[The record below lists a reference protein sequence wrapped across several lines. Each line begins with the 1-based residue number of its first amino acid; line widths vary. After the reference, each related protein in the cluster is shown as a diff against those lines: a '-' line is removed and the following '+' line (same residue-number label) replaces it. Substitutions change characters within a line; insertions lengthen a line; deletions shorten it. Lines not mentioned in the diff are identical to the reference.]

1 MALSLLGSR
10 CLRGPVPTTDLN
22 ITATSY
28 ALLQGKSTCWKCSES
43 IVVTA
48 IWVPRFLDNEDE
60 EYPEEGGPSLLKYVS
75 ELDVGTMA
83 RVRAEAHW
91 LKPNYSQTANQT
103 YVANHCQICGALQG
117 GHFIF
122 SPDGPFFP
130 RDQAGVDQLKVI
142 PGHGT
147 LMASASTTQSG
158 WMGLVKLPTHA

>member
-1 MALSLLGSR
+1 M
-10 CLRGPVPTTDLN
+10 TDLN

-83 RVRAEAHW
+83 RVRE
-91 LKPNYSQTANQT
+91 SGQT
-103 YVANHCQICGALQG
+103 
-117 GHFIF
+117 
-122 SPDGPFFP
+122 P
-130 RDQAGVDQLKVI
+130 
-142 PGHGT
+142 
-147 LMASASTTQSG
+147 
-158 WMGLVKLPTHA
+158 LPA